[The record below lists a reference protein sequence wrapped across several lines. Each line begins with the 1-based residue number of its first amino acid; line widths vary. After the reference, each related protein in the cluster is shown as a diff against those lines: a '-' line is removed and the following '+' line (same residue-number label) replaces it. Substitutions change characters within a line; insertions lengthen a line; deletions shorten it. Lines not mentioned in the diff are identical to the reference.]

1 MQRQINVIDRQINV
15 IDRQINV
22 IDRPINVIDRPIH
35 WFQLLGETCVRTTI
49 LIGFHDHFAIHI

>member
-1 MQRQINVIDRQINV
+1 MQRQINV

-49 LIGFHDHFAIHI
+49 LIGFHDHFAIRI